1 MSKSRTGT
9 TAKKTTD
16 GVPDAY
22 YNELVAT
29 FQLHSAKESDTLSLH
44 SLQRAMRTLG
54 FDASID
60 DLLEIVDNTP
70 TLSLHK
76 GKKSKKMARRSKGKG
91 TTTETSSQARR
102 RSSGRTGQKSKYVDS
117 DEGESGGDNDDE
129 EEEEEEDEYG
139 VDGDE
144 YYFTLQDFIA
154 LMGPSEVSFLLSF
167 VHAWMWVCPFCYVD

>member
-9 TAKKTTD
+9 TAKKTTE
-16 GVPDAY
+16 GVPAAY

-76 GKKSKKMARRSKGKG
+76 GKKNREKARRSKGKG
-91 TTTETSSQARR
+91 TTTGRKS
-102 RSSGRTGQKSKYVDS
+102 SSGRTGQKSKYVDS
-117 DEGESGGDNDDE
+117 NEGESGGDDDD
-129 EEEEEEDEYG
+129 EEEEEDEYG

-154 LMGPSEVSFLLSF
+154 LMGPSEVSFPFLSL
-167 VHAWMWVCPFCYVD
+167 